1 MLKRDNPGR
10 IVSIVKPLFTFILIL
25 KSSRGMLEKLV
36 RDSKALEKAISGEEL
51 TYDDGLE
58 LMSYDNLYMLG
69 AAADLV
75 RQKRS
80 GNTVTFAASYYLNYT
95 NVCAASCQM
104 CAFYRKGNESDAYTL
119 TPQDIEARVGK
130 AKEMGATEV
139 HIVGGFHPE
148 LPLEYYEEMFRTIK
162 KSHPEMNIKALT
174 AAEIFFL
181 SKLTKN
187 SVKEVLTRLKAAGL
201 DTMPGG
207 GAELFHP
214 EIRNKIVRGKCSG
227 QEWLDTIEQAH
238 DLGIKS
244 NATMLFGHIEKPEH
258 IVDHLVKLREVQK
271 RTKGFITLIPLK
283 FSLENTEL
291 EKAGLVKSES
301 PSTYDLRIIAV
312 SRLMLAQQLDNIS
325 VYWVALGKK
334 LAQVALTYGGND
346 LVGTA
351 FSEEIYRA
359 AGRGTNSSI
368 QELANMIKEIGRD
381 AAQRDTFFNILKKF

>member
-1 MLKRDNPGR
+1 MYH
-10 IVSIVKPLFTFILIL
+10 FILIL
-25 KSSRGMLEKLV
+25 KSTKDVLEKLV
-36 RDSKALEKAISGEEL
+36 RESKALEKAISGEEL
-51 TYDDGLE
+51 SYDDGLE

-75 RQKRS
+75 RQKIS

-104 CAFYRKGNESDAYTL
+104 CAFYRKGNENDAYTL

-162 KSHPEMNIKALT
+162 KSHPELNIKALT

-187 SVKEVLTRLKAAGL
+187 SVKEVLLRLKAAGL

-214 EIRNKIVRGKCSG
+214 DIRSKIVRGKCSG

-238 DLGIKS
+238 NLGIKS

-258 IVDHLVKLREVQK
+258 IIDHLIKLREVQK

-291 EKAGLVKSES
+291 EKAGLVKAES
-301 PSTYDLRIIAV
+301 PSTYDLRITAV
-312 SRLMLAQQLDNIS
+312 SRLMLAQQINNIS

-346 LVGTA
+346 MVGTA

-359 AGRGTNSSI
+359 AGKGTNSSI
-368 QELANMIKEIGRD
+368 LELANAIKEIGRE
-381 AAQRDTFFNILKKF
+381 AAQRDTMFNILKTF

>member
-1 MLKRDNPGR
+1 
-10 IVSIVKPLFTFILIL
+10 
-25 KSSRGMLEKLV
+25 MLEKLV

-51 TYDDGLE
+51 SYDDGLE

-75 RQKRS
+75 RQKQS

-119 TPQDIEARVGK
+119 TPQDIESRVGK

-148 LPLEYYEEMFRTIK
+148 LPLEYYEEMFRVIK
-162 KSHPEMNIKALT
+162 KSHPEINIKALT
-174 AAEIFFL
+174 AAEVFFL

-187 SVKEVLTRLKAAGL
+187 SVKEVLARLKASGL

-244 NATMLFGHIEKPEH
+244 NVTMLFGHIEKPEH

-301 PSTYDLRIIAV
+301 PSTYDLRVIAV
-312 SRLMLAQQLDNIS
+312 SRLMLARQLDNIS

-368 QELANMIKEIGRD
+368 QELANMIQEIGRK
-381 AAQRDTFFNILKKF
+381 AAQRDTFFNILKTF